1 MYLSL
6 KKFNHTNKVIF
17 LTVFVSFLSS
27 CSPVLTYEATKDE
40 LRKVTRRLFKDD
52 DCNNRSFIKNDI
64 QDFISSRYL
73 RDSPVR
79 MAVIPYSVPV
89 SFSTQSINMPGL
101 DLKIAAKVK
110 AELHKM
116 EIVPIIELFH
126 RTSWPRKK
134 DEFFAGNH
142 GALSFARQAGYDLIL
157 VGHVDAGKKI
167 GEMRAETKIIDVST
181 GITLY
186 YGSADT
192 DVSGKANYQSE
203 SWFYNARRRPDLVMH
218 RPLLDKLSMCIAN
231 GIGEEE

>member
-1 MYLSL
+1 MYFSL
-6 KKFNHTNKVIF
+6 KKYFLTNKVIF
-17 LTVFVSFLSS
+17 LTLFATFLSS
-27 CSPVLTYEATKDE
+27 CSPVLTYEATKEE
-40 LRKVTRRLFKDD
+40 LRNLTRRIFKDE

-73 RDSPVR
+73 RNSPVR

-89 SFSTQSINMPGL
+89 SFSTQNINLPGL

-116 EIVPIIELFH
+116 ELVPIIELFN

-157 VGHVDAGKKI
+157 VGHIDAGKKI

-186 YGSADT
+186 YGSADS

-203 SWFYNARRRPDLVMH
+203 SWFYHAKRRPDLIMY
-218 RPLLDKLSMCIAN
+218 RPLLDKLCMCIVN
-231 GIGEEE
+231 GITKEE